1 MNEEVDLILEDTEE
15 NMQHAITH
23 LEKALLKIRAGK
35 ANPSMLQGVLVDY
48 YGNPTPLNQ
57 VANVGTSDA
66 RTIVIQPW
74 EKAMIA
80 PIEKA
85 IMSANL
91 GFNPDNN
98 GEVIR
103 INIPMLTQERR
114 VSLVKQVKHEG
125 EEAKISLRN
134 SRRDALEMLKKMK
147 NDGLSEDMEKRA
159 EDKVQKMIDKYYGKV
174 EEMINEKEE
183 DIMTI

>member
-1 MNEEVDLILEDTEE
+1 MDEEVNLILEDTEE
-15 NMQHAITH
+15 HMQGAINH
-23 LEKALLKIRAGK
+23 LEKALIKIRAGK
-35 ANPSMLQGVLVDY
+35 ANPSMLEGVLVDY

-74 EKAMIA
+74 EKTMIA

-85 IMSANL
+85 IMAANL

-103 INIPMLTQERR
+103 INIPMLTEERR
-114 VSLVKQVKHEG
+114 STLVKQVKHEG
-125 EEAKISLRN
+125 EETKISLRN

-159 EDKVQKMIDKYYGKV
+159 EDKVQKLIDKYYEKV
-174 EEMINEKEE
+174 EKMIDEKEK